1 MHKYKDLYILLC
13 FKSKGC
19 DKIQPMSDSFLK
31 ALKWFLFIV
40 FIIGGIA
47 AVSAVEKYGVQPV
60 MLAVFSFGGAYL
72 MSNSWRKLPRQA
84 MVTSTILVAV
94 LGFVADYTPE
104 FAAVFLNQFID
115 MNFYLIWICLTLVV
129 GVPFMMFIF
138 NKYDE

>member
-1 MHKYKDLYILLC
+1 MDLCILPC
-13 FKSKGC
+13 FKSDGYDRIC
-19 DKIQPMSDSFLK
+19 GMSDSFLK

-47 AVSAVEKYGVQPV
+47 AVSAVEKYGVQPL

-72 MSNSWRKLPRQA
+72 MSNSWRKLPARA
-84 MVTSTILVAV
+84 MVISTILVAV
-94 LGFVADYTPE
+94 LGFVADYVPE
-104 FAAVFLNQFID
+104 FAAVFLNQFVD

-138 NKYDE
+138 YKYDE